1 MKCKAKHRR
10 NTDETQTNIDETNK
24 RKERTNETIFHPAAS
39 FRQESHHSLQM
50 EEVKKGSKYS
60 PFNGAQK
67 MKIPKMDIPGLL
79 KRLVDPSEPWVITP
93 NGSMFGYFDFVS

>member
-1 MKCKAKHRR
+1 
-10 NTDETQTNIDETNK
+10 
-24 RKERTNETIFHPAAS
+24 
-39 FRQESHHSLQM
+39 M